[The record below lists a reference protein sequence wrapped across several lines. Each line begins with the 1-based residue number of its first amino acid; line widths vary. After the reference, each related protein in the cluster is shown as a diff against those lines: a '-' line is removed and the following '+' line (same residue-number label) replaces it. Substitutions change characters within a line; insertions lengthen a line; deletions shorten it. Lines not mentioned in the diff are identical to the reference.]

1 MVNSASSFSGVARG
15 GGAPPYLVLRA
26 DAGGLQGSGH
36 VMRCLALAQAWI
48 AQGGSA
54 TLATI
59 DPPAPL
65 AARAAAA
72 GVAVAPIVGAQG
84 TAQDAAATRALANG
98 ASALVIDGYHFDAAF
113 MAAVAD
119 AAPTCAIDDAGRLS
133 RYPVRWILNQ
143 NAHAHADLYATKA
156 DGATLLLGGA
166 FALLRPEFMTPPT
179 LPRRGLFAT
188 FGGVDPHGASE
199 KFLDAVAAWPRPP
212 NDAVTLAIGAANVRA
227 VALEARAAQIGVIAA
242 RDVRDMAARFSAAAL
257 VVTAGGSTLWEGCAC
272 GAPMLVV
279 SVIPEEAESA
289 AALAA
294 RGGCRYVG
302 ALGDLATEAWTG
314 AIAALWG
321 DGVARDAMGASA
333 RALVDG
339 QGAARVAALLRDGA
353 TPR

>member
-1 MVNSASSFSGVARG
+1 MVNSASSFSGARH
-15 GGAPPYLVLRA
+15 LVLRA

-48 AQGGSA
+48 AQGGAA

-59 DPPAPL
+59 DPPPPL
-65 AARAAAA
+65 AARVAAA
-72 GVAVAPIVGAQG
+72 GVRVAPIAGRQG
-84 TAQDAAATRALANG
+84 TTQDATATRALAAD

-113 MAAVAD
+113 MADVAD

-133 RYPVRWILNQ
+133 RYPVRWVLNQ
-143 NAHAHADLYATKA
+143 NAHARAELYAAKA

-166 FALLRPEFMTPPT
+166 FALLRPEFTTPPT
-179 LPRRGLFAT
+179 SPRRGLFAT

-199 KFLDAVAAWPRPP
+199 KFLDAVAALGEPP
-212 NDAVTLAIGAANVRA
+212 DGSVALAIGAANVRA
-227 VALEARAAQIGVIAA
+227 AALEARAGQVGVTAA
-242 RDVRDMAARFSAAAL
+242 HDVRDMAARFSGAAL

-289 AALAA
+289 EALAA
-294 RGGCRYVG
+294 LGGCRYVG
-302 ALGDLATEAWTG
+302 ALTALAPEGWAG
-314 AIAALWG
+314 AIAALW
-321 DGVARDAMGASA
+321 RDAPARAAMGVKA

-339 QGAARVAALLRDGA
+339 QGAARVAAILRGGA